1 MSDDLFKSKDDPE
14 SIEKLREATDPLYVI
29 QKSVSALTAQVQAVF
44 DKLVAVESRQA
55 NIEQGIIN
63 LGTRLEAVESDI
75 DTLKERIAGI
85 DARLTEQLQN
95 RLDSINEGLASLRA
109 DTEKGFRA
117 IDRQMDSLSGG
128 LTRLHAEQR
137 DLHERIDGIERKAS

>member
-1 MSDDLFKSKDDPE
+1 MSDDPFKPNDDPD
-14 SIEKLREATDPLYVI
+14 SIEKLREASDPLYV
-29 QKSVSALTAQVQAVF
+29 LLQAVF
-44 DKLVAVESRQA
+44 DKLVVVESRQG

-63 LGTRLEAVESDI
+63 LGTRMEAVESDI

-85 DARLTEQLQN
+85 DARFTEQLQSQ
-95 RLDSINEGLASLRA
+95 LDSINEGLASLRA

>member
-1 MSDDLFKSKDDPE
+1 MSDDPFKPNDDPD
-14 SIEKLREATDPLYVI
+14 SIEKRREASDPLYV
-29 QKSVSALTAQVQAVF
+29 LLQAVF
-44 DKLVAVESRQA
+44 DKLVVVESRQG

-63 LGTRLEAVESDI
+63 LGTRLEAVESEI
-75 DTLKERIAGI
+75 DNLKERIAGI
-85 DARLTEQLQN
+85 DARFTDQLQS

-128 LTRLHAEQR
+128 ITRLHAEQR

>member
-1 MSDDLFKSKDDPE
+1 MSDDPFKPNDDPD
-14 SIEKLREATDPLYVI
+14 SIEKLREASDPLDV
-29 QKSVSALTAQVQAVF
+29 LLQAVF
-44 DKLVAVESRQA
+44 DKLVVVESRQG

-75 DTLKERIAGI
+75 DRLTERIAGI
-85 DARLTEQLQN
+85 DARFTEQLQS
-95 RLDSINEGLASLRA
+95 RLDSINEGLANLRA

-137 DLHERIDGIERKAS
+137 DLHERI

>member
-1 MSDDLFKSKDDPE
+1 MSDDPFKPNDDPD
-14 SIEKLREATDPLYVI
+14 SIEKRREDMDPLYVL
-29 QKSVSALTAQVQAVF
+29 QKSVYALATQVQAVF
-44 DKLVAVESRQA
+44 DKLVEVESRQG

-63 LGTRLEAVESDI
+63 LGTRLEAVEADI

-85 DARLTEQLQN
+85 DARFTEQLQS
-95 RLDSINEGLASLRA
+95 RLDSINEGLANLRA

-128 LTRLHAEQR
+128 ITRLHAEQR